1 MPRFMP
7 NERQADCSSLG
18 RRGERGPDLAGG
30 GEQLGGLGA
39 DDREVLILGGGGIL
53 DVPELHHLALGNDG
67 GGRGQDFQR
76 PQRSDLDHHLEG
88 LAEQEVADQH
98 AGLIAPEHAGS
109 ELAAPH
115 LALVNDIV
123 MQQRGRVHELD
134 GSRQLD
140 MTVAGIARELGHG
153 ERQHRTQALAAR

>member
-7 NERQADCSSLG
+7 NERQADCSSFG
-18 RRGERGPDLAGG
+18 RVGERRADLAGG

-39 DDREVLILGGGGIL
+39 DDREIVVLGRGGVLGGA
-53 DVPELHHLALGNDG
+53 ELHHLAFGDDG

-76 PQRSDLDHHLEG
+76 PQRADLDHHLEG

-98 AGLIAPEHAGS
+98 ARFVAPQHAGG

-115 LALVNDIV
+115 LALVDDV
-123 MQQRGRVHELD
+123 VVQQRRGVHELD
-134 GSRQLD
+134 RGGELD
-140 MTVAGIARELGHG
+140 VAVAGVAG
-153 ERQHRTQALAAR
+153 EPAPSPA